1 MAPLKSHS
9 PSRLSALSLSV
20 ALLLM
25 CGTRC
30 IAQEHEVVCTAGEG
44 SFQAESISGVSVKV
58 GATRTGGL
66 AVRACE
72 ATLRGDKQVVTV
84 AANAAQVDVDAFGTD
99 LGLGVPVAAFQVR
112 NSANQCCMEYK
123 LYSLEKSPR
132 LLRTLTGRDF
142 FRAADTDLDGR
153 VEIWTTDAAAVDGL
167 EKLYLAELDSA
178 PPIVLRFEHGKLL
191 DVSSEFQA
199 YYDEQ
204 IASLRTQL
212 NSEDLSNF
220 KNADGRPSPG
230 ASSAE
235 ELHRLRQVKIKV
247 LEIVW
252 NYLYSGRE
260 RQAWSALA
268 EMWPD
273 NDVARIRA
281 ALVEARAHGVLAQVS
296 GVPSK
301 HSAKNGRVK
310 IFDAM
315 IQLSGGKPEVSP
327 PEPILLWS
335 PPPPETAG
343 HVPQPS
349 ESLLEL
355 TIDSAGK
362 VRSAESIGKT
372 KATAALLLAT
382 AGWKFIPA
390 FNAGRPIACRTR
402 MAISLKQ

>member
-1 MAPLKSHS
+1 
-9 PSRLSALSLSV
+9 
-20 ALLLM
+20 M
-25 CGTRC
+25 CGARC
-30 IAQEHEVVCTAGEG
+30 LAQEHEVVCSDGGG
-44 SFQAESISGVSVKV
+44 SFQAKSLSGVSVKV
-58 GATRTGGL
+58 GATRNGGL

-72 ATLRGDKQVVTV
+72 ATLTWDKQVVTV
-84 AANAAQVDVDAFGTD
+84 ATSAAQLDVDAFGVD
-99 LGLGVPVAAFQVR
+99 LGLGVPVAAFQVK

-132 LLRTLTGRDF
+132 LLRTLTGGDF

-153 VEIWTTDAAAVDGL
+153 VEIWTTDSAAFDGL

-178 PPIVLRFEHGKLL
+178 PPIVLRFEHGNLI
-191 DVSSEFQA
+191 DASPQFQG
-199 YYDEQ
+199 YFDKQ

-212 NSEDLSNF
+212 NSEDLRNF
-220 KNADGRPSPG
+220 KSADGRPSPN

-235 ELHRLRQVKIKV
+235 ELHRLRQVKIKI

-252 NYLYSGRE
+252 NFLYSGRE
-260 RQAWSALA
+260 TQAWSALA

-296 GVPSK
+296 GVSTAHPAKSK
-301 HSAKNGRVK
+301 RVK
-310 IFDAM
+310 IFDAL
-315 IQLSGGKPEVSP
+315 IQLSGDKPEVSP

-335 PPPPETAG
+335 PPPSETSSY
-343 HVPQPS
+343 VSQPS

-362 VRSAESIGKT
+362 VRSAEATGKG
-372 KATAALLLAT
+372 KADAALLNAT
-382 AGWKFIPA
+382 TGWKFIPA
-390 FNAGRPIACRTR
+390 FNAGRPVACRTR
-402 MAISLKQ
+402 MEISLRQ

>member
-1 MAPLKSHS
+1 MNLHS
-9 PSRLSALSLSV
+9 PPWLSALALSA
-20 ALLLM
+20 ALLLL
-25 CGTRC
+25 CGARC
-30 IAQEHEVVCTAGEG
+30 LAQEHEVVCTDGAG
-44 SFQAESISGVSVKV
+44 SFQAKSLSGVSVKV
-58 GATRTGGL
+58 GATRNGRL

-72 ATLRGDKQVVTV
+72 ATLASDKQVVAV
-84 AANAAQVDVDAFGTD
+84 ATNAAQLDVDAFGVD
-99 LGLGVPVAAFQVR
+99 LGLGVPIAAFQVR
-112 NSANQCCMEYK
+112 NSAKQCCLEYK

-132 LLRTLTGRDF
+132 LLRTLIGGDF

-153 VEIWTTDAAAVDGL
+153 VEIWTTDAAAVDGF
-167 EKLYLAELDSA
+167 EKLHLAELDSA
-178 PPIVLRFEHGKLL
+178 PPIVLRFEHGNLL
-191 DVSSEFQA
+191 DASSEFQA
-199 YYDEQ
+199 YFDKQ

-212 NSEDLSNF
+212 NSEDLHNF
-220 KNADGRPSPG
+220 KNAAGTLSPN

-260 RQAWSALA
+260 TQAWSALA

-296 GVPSK
+296 GLSSR

-335 PPPPETAG
+335 PPPPETPG
-343 HVPQPS
+343 HVSEPS

-362 VRSAESIGKT
+362 VRSAEATGKG
-372 KATAALLLAT
+372 KADAALLNAT
-382 AGWKFIPA
+382 TGWKFIPA
-390 FNAGRPIACRTR
+390 FNAGRPVASRTR
-402 MAISLKQ
+402 MAISLRQ

>member
-1 MAPLKSHS
+1 
-9 PSRLSALSLSV
+9 
-20 ALLLM
+20 M
-25 CGTRC
+25 CGVRC
-30 IAQEHEVVCTAGEG
+30 IAQEHEVVCTDGEG
-44 SFQAESISGVSVKV
+44 SFQAQSLSGVWVKV
-58 GATRTGGL
+58 GATKTGGL
-66 AVRACE
+66 SVRACD
-72 ATLRGDKQVVTV
+72 ATLRWDKQVVTV
-84 AANAAQVDVDAFGTD
+84 ATNAAQVDMDAFGVD
-99 LGLGVPVAAFQVR
+99 LGLGVPIAAFQVK

-132 LLRTLTGRDF
+132 LLRTLTGGDF

-178 PPIVLRFEHGKLL
+178 PPIILCFEHGNLL
-191 DVSSEFQA
+191 DASSEFQP
-199 YYDEQ
+199 YFDKQ
-204 IASLRTQL
+204 IASLRSQL
-212 NSEDLSNF
+212 NSEDLRNF
-220 KNADGRPSPG
+220 KNPDGRLSPG

-260 RQAWSALA
+260 TQAWSSLA

-273 NDVARIRA
+273 KDVARIRA

-296 GVPSK
+296 GVSTG
-301 HSAKNGRVK
+301 HSAKRGRHVK
-310 IFDAM
+310 IFDST
-315 IQLSGGKPEVSP
+315 ISLSGGKPEVTP

-335 PPPPETAG
+335 PPPSETPR
-343 HVPQPS
+343 HVSQPS

-355 TIDSAGK
+355 LIDSAGK
-362 VRSAESIGKT
+362 VRSAEPTGRGK
-372 KATAALLLAT
+372 ADAALLQAT

-390 FNAGRPIACRTR
+390 LNAGRPVACRTR
-402 MAISLKQ
+402 MAISLRQ